1 MDDKKELDQKLKNI
15 KLLSRY
21 SKLAAISLI
30 LFTVLTIILGVYIIL
45 FGIAQFNTSE
55 ILSFDYR
62 ILFILIPIGIFV
74 ISFIVFLILAIKY
87 KKLIKIR

>member
-1 MDDKKELDQKLKNI
+1 MDDKKELDQKLENI

-30 LFTVLTIILGVYIIL
+30 LFTALTIILGVYIIL

-62 ILFILIPIGIFV
+62 ILFILIPVGIFV
-74 ISFIVFLILAIKY
+74 ISFIVFLILTIKY
-87 KKLIKIR
+87 RKLIKIR